1 MTYLV
6 PNYFLEDQPHNVIS
20 SDSVF
25 TLTYSSRKNQSNFMI
40 RNTTHVMI
48 LLMEGSKRITYKEN
62 SFLLEEGSILLLSQ
76 GNYMMSEII
85 SEDGKYEALMVYFDD
100 AFVIDFCKKYDVN
113 LELCEEESFVAFS
126 SDKLLKSL
134 MDSFEL
140 YINKELKNKNEI
152 LKLKT
157 QELFLHLLSEEK
169 NNFETF
175 LKSIVNSSTHRVI
188 HVLEANIDII
198 QSVEDMCSIARVSKN
213 ELRKEIEKY
222 FSMSPKSWLDSK
234 RLEQAS
240 FLLKTS
246 DESIA
251 SIATTCGYSTLSWF
265 GVQFK
270 KFYGLTPKVYRE
282 QNQ

>member
-85 SEDGKYEALMVYFDD
+85 SEEGKYEALMVYFDD

-113 LELCEEESFVAFS
+113 LELYEEESFVAFS

-270 KFYGLTPKVYRE
+270 KSYGLTPKVYRE
-282 QNQ
+282 RNQ